1 MPISPKSV
9 SKRECYG
16 DTCVAG
22 FDQTVIDNMVD
33 SFDINPNYEPIYI
46 VDDSS
51 ADGAIE
57 FLYNPDL
64 QDSIGYTQYKSWIYD
79 GTEDRQVVGRK
90 YIQMY
95 PYDPPILRL
104 GDYVCW
110 DYYNTG
116 VKSTW
121 LCVAIDSQTLY
132 EQIGSIRLCTN
143 EVRFYN
149 QYGRLLKIP
158 CVFEDKI
165 NSKKDITLAN
175 LKYIN
180 GITTIYMQLNSFSEQ
195 LKPNQRLLFGRQ
207 GNWVA
212 FRVGSLGVNNFMNT
226 EFNNNNS
233 AHILELT
240 MEGNYVNSEVDD
252 IVNGIADVPTVSY
265 ELNLTSISGS
275 IGETYTVEAQLI
287 VNEEVVSTN
296 FVISSSNQEV
306 ATTENSSVTLVADGE
321 SVITGYFVENPDV
334 TFEIPVTV
342 SSGTQV
348 SNYYVYFTPTVSDGI
363 LQGSTTTYTAT
374 IYNNGEEVQNEYL
387 VFTLS
392 QSPSSDYFQFTSNS
406 NNTFTI
412 TNKKMS
418 KTPLVIS
425 YENKNLDISGTL
437 SITLKGAW

>member
-16 DTCVAG
+16 DTCVVG
-22 FDQTVIDNMVD
+22 FDQTVIDSMID

-46 VDDSS
+46 VNDSS
-51 ADGAIE
+51 ADGAVD

-64 QDSIGYTQYKSWIYD
+64 QDSMGYTQYKSWIYD
-79 GTEDRQVVGRK
+79 GTENRQVVGRK

-95 PYDPPILRL
+95 PYDPPVLQL

-116 VKSTW
+116 AKSTW

-212 FRVGSLGVNNFMNT
+212 FRVGSLGVNNFINT

-240 MEGNYVNSEVDD
+240 MEGNYVNAEVDD
-252 IVNGIADVPTVSY
+252 IINGIADVPTVSCG
-265 ELNLTSISGS
+265 LNLTSISGS
-275 IGETYTVEAQLI
+275 IGESYTVDAQLI

-296 FVISSSNQEV
+296 FVIASSNQDV
-306 ATTENSSVTLVADGE
+306 ATTDNATVTLVADGE
-321 SVITGYFVENPDV
+321 SVITGYFIENPDV
-334 TFEIPVTV
+334 TFEIPVVV
-342 SSGTQV
+342 SSGQQEA
-348 SNYYVYFTPTVSDGI
+348 NYYVYFTPMVSDGI
-363 LQGSTTTYTAT
+363 LQGSTITYTAT
-374 IYNNGEEVQNEYL
+374 IYNNGEEVQGEYL
-387 VFTLS
+387 TFAIT
-392 QSPSSDYFQFTSNS
+392 QSPSNDHFQFTPSS
-406 NNTFTI
+406 DNTFSV

-418 KTPLVIS
+418 KTPVVVS
-425 YENKNLDISGTL
+425 YENTNLNISGTL

>member
-9 SKRECYG
+9 SKKECYG
-16 DTCVAG
+16 DTCVIG
-22 FDQTVIDNMVD
+22 FDQTVIDGMSD
-33 SFDINPNYEPIYI
+33 SFEINPNYEPIYI
-46 VDDSS
+46 VNDSS
-51 ADGAIE
+51 ANGAIE

-64 QDSIGYTQYKSWIYD
+64 QDDMGYTQYKSWIYD

-95 PYDPPILRL
+95 PYNPPILRL

-110 DYYNTG
+110 DYYNNG

-121 LCVAIDSQTLY
+121 LCVALDSQTIY

-149 QYGRLLKIP
+149 KYGRLLKIP

-195 LKPNQRLLFGRQ
+195 IQPNQRLLFGRP

-212 FRVGSLGVNNFMNT
+212 FRVGALGINNFINT
-226 EFNNNNS
+226 EFNNNES

-240 MEGNYVNSEVDD
+240 MEGNYVNAEVDD
-252 IVNGIADVPTVSY
+252 IINGIADVPTVSY
-265 ELNLTSISGS
+265 DLNINSISGKA
-275 IGETYTVEAQLI
+275 GEKYTIEAQLI
-287 VNEEVVSTN
+287 VNEEVVSNN
-296 FVISSSNQEV
+296 FVLSSSNQDV
-306 ATTENSSVTLVADGE
+306 STVDSSIVTLVSDGE
-321 SVITGYFVENPDV
+321 ATITGYFVENPDV
-334 TFEIPVTV
+334 IFEIPVKV
-342 SSGTQV
+342 VDGEQGN
-348 SNYYVYFTPTVSDGI
+348 NYTVYFIPLTSDGI
-363 LQGSTTTYTAT
+363 LQGSTITYTAT
-374 IYNNGEEVQNEYL
+374 IYNNGEEVTNSYLSFSLSQAPPNEYYQF
-387 VFTLS
+387 V
-392 QSPSSDYFQFTSNS
+392 PNSD
-406 NNTFTI
+406 NTFTI
-412 TNKKMS
+412 TNKKRS
-418 KTPLVIS
+418 QTPLVIN
-425 YENKNLDISGTL
+425 YKNEDLNISGSI

>member
-1 MPISPKSV
+1 
-9 SKRECYG
+9 
-16 DTCVAG
+16 
-22 FDQTVIDNMVD
+22 
-33 SFDINPNYEPIYI
+33 
-46 VDDSS
+46 
-51 ADGAIE
+51 
-57 FLYNPDL
+57 
-64 QDSIGYTQYKSWIYD
+64 
-79 GTEDRQVVGRK
+79 
-90 YIQMY
+90 
-95 PYDPPILRL
+95 
-104 GDYVCW
+104 
-110 DYYNTG
+110 
-116 VKSTW
+116 
-121 LCVAIDSQTLY
+121 
-132 EQIGSIRLCTN
+132 
-143 EVRFYN
+143 
-149 QYGRLLKIP
+149 
-158 CVFEDKI
+158 
-165 NSKKDITLAN
+165 
-175 LKYIN
+175 
-180 GITTIYMQLNSFSEQ
+180 
-195 LKPNQRLLFGRQ
+195 
-207 GNWVA
+207 
-212 FRVGSLGVNNFMNT
+212 
-226 EFNNNNS
+226 
-233 AHILELT
+233 

-321 SVITGYFVENPDV
+321 SVITGYFAENPDV

-342 SSGTQV
+342 SSGTQE

-412 TNKKMS
+412 INKKMS